1 MARQIDTA
9 FLLREWG
16 VWLRVQAGMPRYVSP
31 SWALMREHVAG
42 HGGEDPAI
50 TDDMALVVDGL
61 VCRLYEERRG
71 YRDAAIALWHY
82 HRYSG
87 MSYRSLGRLMG
98 ITHVKAQ
105 ALVERAEAWVDCALC
120 HYAEAA

>member
-9 FLLREWG
+9 YLLQEWG
-16 VWLRVQAGMPRYVSP
+16 VWLRVKAGMPRYVSP
-31 SWALMREHVAG
+31 SWAIMRECVPG
-42 HGGEDPAI
+42 HGGEQPLISDE
-50 TDDMALVVDGL
+50 MALLVDSL

-71 YRDAAIALWHY
+71 YREAAVALWHY

-98 ITHVKAQ
+98 VTHVKAQ
-105 ALVERAEAWVDCALC
+105 ALVERAEAWIDCALC
-120 HYAEAA
+120 HQAQAA